1 MAVTVGANLTPKAL
15 PMAGDLG
22 HAIRQ
27 LLRFMSN
34 AYTKTVYDAPNAIKF
49 FTKAGA
55 PATNTS
61 ADSPGSDMC
70 FVLDT
75 TSEDLYL
82 IHGWS
87 AAGTFTA
94 TKVMD

>member
-1 MAVTVGANLTPKAL
+1 MAVTVGANLTPGRI
-15 PMAGDLG
+15 PMAGDLR
-22 HAIRQ
+22 HAIHM
-27 LLRFMSN
+27 LLRFMATSLS
-34 AYTKTVYDAPNAIKF
+34 KTVYDDQSACKF

-61 ADSPGSDMC
+61 ADSPGTDMC

-75 TSEDLYL
+75 TSSDLYL

-87 AAGTFTA
+87 AAGTFTS